1 MSKLGKGGACCQANE
16 KKLEDVS
23 CLRLFRRRRTPGR
36 CPSMT
41 SLANI
46 DPSLRDMSYAVN
58 LTTNLST
65 SQDGHGADGNSILGG
80 EPVRRS
86 GFVPQP

>member
-1 MSKLGKGGACCQANE
+1 
-16 KKLEDVS
+16 
-23 CLRLFRRRRTPGR
+23 
-36 CPSMT
+36 MT

-86 GFVPQP
+86 GFVPQPSGFLMPLHFQLSPL

>member
-1 MSKLGKGGACCQANE
+1 
-16 KKLEDVS
+16 
-23 CLRLFRRRRTPGR
+23 
-36 CPSMT
+36 MT

-46 DPSLRDMSYAVN
+46 DPSLRDMSYAMSPM
-58 LTTNLST
+58 ST

-86 GFVPQP
+86 GFVPGFLMPLHFQLSPRLP